1 MTKRQIFRLT
11 FVFLGVTAVIFLF
24 YTGVN
29 LLDFFIKGVFTIPI
43 YAYIIYA
50 IGSALA
56 LVSLAIACRK
66 LKKTL
71 LGVAIWMALTALLII
86 TYILIT
92 TWDKFVIFLSSI
104 YSSEII
110 SGFILATIV
119 MACSIAAVAIW
130 GDKLTFSKKKNT
142 GNKQSK

>member
-11 FVFLGVTAVIFLF
+11 FVFLGATAIIFLL

-29 LLDFFIKGVFTIPI
+29 LLDFFIKGVFTIPV

-71 LGVAIWMALTALLII
+71 LGIATWMALTALLII

-92 TWDKFVIFLSSI
+92 TWDKFVIFFYSI

-110 SGFILATIV
+110 TGFLLATIV
-119 MACSIAAVAIW
+119 MAFSIATVAIW
-130 GDKLTFSKKKNT
+130 GDKLTFSKGKK
-142 GNKQSK
+142 KSK